1 MTTAALPTSG
11 PTSMTT
17 PRPAPASPPEPT
29 AAQENPRRWFA
40 LGILAAGLAMIVLD
54 GTIVGVALPRIID
67 DLGLDLTDAQWV
79 NSLYSMIFAA
89 TLLTF
94 GRVADRFGR
103 RRIFVAG
110 VLVFVAGSVV
120 AGLSGTAAALISARA
135 LQGVGGAMILPTTLS
150 SVNATFRGKDRAA
163 AFGVWGA
170 VMAGAAAIGP
180 LLGGWLTTS
189 FDWRWIFYVNVPI
202 GVLILAGTAYAVTES
217 RGAAGGPGVDVDGL
231 LTSGIGLALA
241 VFALIE
247 GRALGWW
254 RPVADF
260 TVFGITWPA
269 TAPISIVPV
278 AIAVAA
284 LFLGLFLLWERHR
297 AHNGRDALLDLTLF
311 QVPTFTWGNLTALT
325 VAAGEFAL
333 VFLLPLYLVDVL
345 GLDIM
350 GAGFVL
356 AAMAVGAFG
365 SGASA
370 RHLAARMSPSG
381 VVVLGLTLELLGVAA
396 TALVIGPDTSPWLI
410 ALPMAA
416 YGIGLGLAS
425 AQLTSLVLRD
435 IPAAQSGSASATQ
448 STVRQIGSALGS
460 AVAGTA
466 LAGILSARLPG
477 DLAPIHGLPDPVAGQ
492 LVSGTVDSAGGLIA
506 SLRDQGTGGRLGD
519 LGPVVTDALA
529 SGFAGATRG
538 SVLVA
543 AAFLALG
550 LLGALRV
557 RAADGPREDPGSPLP
572 S

>member
-1 MTTAALPTSG
+1 MTSPTDSRTG
-11 PTSMTT
+11 HRPMSAT
-17 PRPAPASPPEPT
+17 PAGSPGSIAEPV
-29 AAQENPRRWFA
+29 NPRRWFA

-54 GTIVGVALPRIID
+54 GTIVGVALPRIIA

-89 TLLTF
+89 LLLTF
-94 GRVADRFGR
+94 GRVADRWGR

-110 VLVFVAGSVV
+110 VVVFVVGSVV
-120 AGLSGTAAALISARA
+120 AGLAGSAAALIAARA

-150 SVNATFRGKDRAA
+150 SVNATFRGEDRAA

-217 RGAAGGPGVDVDGL
+217 RGAPGGPGVDVDGL
-231 LTSGIGLALA
+231 LTSGIGLSLF

-247 GRALGWW
+247 GRSLGW
-254 RPVADF
+254 RTPASDF
-260 TVFGITWPA
+260 TVFGLTWPK
-269 TAPISIVPV
+269 TAPISIIPV
-278 AIAVAA
+278 AFAVAA
-284 LFLGLFLLWERHR
+284 VFLGLFVLWERHR

-311 QVPTFTWGNLTALT
+311 RVPTFTWGNLTALT

-333 VFLLPLYLVDVL
+333 VFLLPLYLVNVL

-356 AAMAVGAFG
+356 AAMAIGAFL

-370 RHLAARMSPSG
+370 RHLAARMTPSS
-381 VVVLGLTLELLGVAA
+381 VVVLGLSLELAGVAA
-396 TALVIGPDTSPWLI
+396 TALLLGPSTSPWLI
-410 ALPMAA
+410 ALPMAV
-416 YGIGLGLAS
+416 YGVGLGLAS
-425 AQLTSLVLRD
+425 AQLTSLVLGD

-448 STVRQIGSALGS
+448 STLRQIGSALGS

-466 LAGILSARLPG
+466 LAAALTGRLPG
-477 DLAPIHGLPDPVAGQ
+477 DLAPIHALPAQAAGQ
-492 LVSGTVDSAGGLIA
+492 LASGTVDSAGGLIA
-506 SLRDQGTGGRLGD
+506 SLRAQGTTGKLGE
-519 LGPVVTDALA
+519 LGPSVTDALA
-529 SGFAGATRG
+529 GGFAGATR
-538 SVLVA
+538 SAVLVA
-543 AAFLALG
+543 ALFLALG

-557 RAADGPREDPGSPLP
+557 RAATRGR
-572 S
+572 